1 LPDHYLLSDSN
12 LPGPGELDL
21 LFMDEDAI
29 LGYELPELIDFYH
42 AEIQEELDGRK
53 ELIEENNADVLY
65 GVGQTP
71 GTF

>member
-1 LPDHYLLSDSN
+1 M
-12 LPGPGELDL
+12 PGPGELDL

-42 AEIQEELDGRK
+42 AEIQEELDGQK
-53 ELIEENNADVLY
+53 ESIEENEADVLY
-65 GVGQTP
+65 GVSQTP

>member
-1 LPDHYLLSDSN
+1 

-42 AEIQEELDGRK
+42 AEIQEELDGQK
-53 ELIEENNADVLY
+53 ESIEENEADVLY
-65 GVGQTP
+65 GVSQTP